1 MLYINGK
8 KANRLQNCMHSL
20 YFECKKISDTID
32 QYEFLCGSTNKDLN
46 SIMDKY
52 PKLFFTSVESMRYLI
67 IINLANIVDNDK
79 KSLTF
84 NKIINIAEQENV
96 EKINSIIKKTKKD
109 ILNYAEFIN
118 NIKLLRDKMYA
129 HIDIEYSLE
138 KNEIFDID
146 FEFLNE
152 QIKKAKTFI
161 KYVMKICVDIS
172 NEYDG
177 DSIHLADNWI
187 YNK

>member
-79 KSLTF
+79 K
-84 NKIINIAEQENV
+84 V
-96 EKINSIIKKTKKD
+96 
-109 ILNYAEFIN
+109 
-118 NIKLLRDKMYA
+118 
-129 HIDIEYSLE
+129 
-138 KNEIFDID
+138 
-146 FEFLNE
+146 
-152 QIKKAKTFI
+152 
-161 KYVMKICVDIS
+161 
-172 NEYDG
+172 
-177 DSIHLADNWI
+177 
-187 YNK
+187 